1 MLCVCGLHAV
11 LSPFMN
17 SSWSA
22 CRLQP
27 EVKPLPCQQDL
38 LLQLMCSYLLLEEG
52 EQFDLT
58 MDTQKL
64 GGGGECCFYRWQ
76 EFRKQFDLPEGG
88 KFHIQASKVCV
99 REAETEVKEVAPENC
114 AAFRVC
120 IIKLLWNNADFHL
133 TGPVVPIHNLKC
145 PRNRN

>member
-99 REAETEVKEVAPENC
+99 REAETEV
-114 AAFRVC
+114 
-120 IIKLLWNNADFHL
+120 IKLSAFPSDEFVSAKA
-133 TGPVVPIHNLKC
+133 TTK
-145 PRNRN
+145 NRKTQSNVDCSHM

>member
-38 LLQLMCSYLLLEEG
+38 LLQLIAFLHRSCQAGNWGEE
-52 EQFDLT
+52 
-58 MDTQKL
+58 KK
-64 GGGGECCFYRWQ
+64 ECCFYRWQ
-76 EFRKQFDLPEGG
+76 EFRQQFDLPEGG

-99 REAETEVKEVAPENC
+99 REAETEV
-114 AAFRVC
+114 
-120 IIKLLWNNADFHL
+120 IKLSAFPSDEFVSAKA
-133 TGPVVPIHNLKC
+133 TTK
-145 PRNRN
+145 NRKTQSNVDCSHM

>member
-38 LLQLMCSYLLLEEG
+38 LLQLIAFLHRSCQAGNWGEE
-52 EQFDLT
+52 
-58 MDTQKL
+58 KK
-64 GGGGECCFYRWQ
+64 ECCFYRWQ
-76 EFRKQFDLPEGG
+76 EFRQQFDLPEGG

-99 REAETEVKEVAPENC
+99 REAETEVSMKRSFRDFLSPSSYDVWETHRDTRADSSTDRSTPAP
-114 AAFRVC
+114 
-120 IIKLLWNNADFHL
+120 
-133 TGPVVPIHNLKC
+133 G
-145 PRNRN
+145 

>member
-99 REAETEVKEVAPENC
+99 REAETEVIAYPCSTTSHILGKTNTRKTK
-114 AAFRVC
+114 AFKNGKKL
-120 IIKLLWNNADFHL
+120 IK
-133 TGPVVPIHNLKC
+133 VNL
-145 PRNRN
+145 